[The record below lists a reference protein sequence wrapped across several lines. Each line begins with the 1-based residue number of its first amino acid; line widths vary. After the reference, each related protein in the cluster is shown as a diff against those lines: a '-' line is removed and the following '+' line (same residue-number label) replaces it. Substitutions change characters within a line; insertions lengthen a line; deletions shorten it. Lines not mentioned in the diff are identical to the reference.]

1 MFGNVKI
8 FPTETL
14 QQNIVI
20 KDFKLFVA
28 GENTSVLI
36 ILATTVL
43 KIIFFSVVET
53 HTHTKWLHSEIIL

>member
-1 MFGNVKI
+1 MNVWKYKLI

-20 KDFKLFVA
+20 PDFKLFLA

-43 KIIFFSVVET
+43 
-53 HTHTKWLHSEIIL
+53 